1 MRAGRGAEG
10 LWGLRRT
17 WEAIGHLL
25 EGGVQRL
32 ERPRGAR
39 VHALQ
44 QLGGHITPLHEGQQE
59 QPVNDYKCV
68 PTLSPVMQV
77 LTPSQVRRAATLAA
91 ARWALGRARRALQQA
106 GYEVE
111 WCHESAVG
119 SKRQRQSAA
128 DALESSLRY

>member
-1 MRAGRGAEG
+1 MMTVASLDEK
-10 LWGLRRT
+10 LRT
-17 WEAIGHLL
+17 VVSTPTHPGSQWYDFSSGDVWH
-25 EGGVQRL
+25 
-32 ERPRGAR
+32 
-39 VHALQ
+39 
-44 QLGGHITPLHEGQQE
+44 GGHITPSHEGQ

-68 PTLSPVMQV
+68 PTLSPVLQV
-77 LTPSQVRRAATLAA
+77 LTPSQVRRAATFAA

>member
-1 MRAGRGAEG
+1 MMTVASPDEK
-10 LWGLRRT
+10 LRT
-17 WEAIGHLL
+17 VVSTPTHPGSQWYDFSSGDVWH
-25 EGGVQRL
+25 
-32 ERPRGAR
+32 
-39 VHALQ
+39 
-44 QLGGHITPLHEGQQE
+44 GGHITPLHEGQQE